1 MIAENKV
8 WIVNSH
14 CDVEEVTLLFNCV
27 SLCYGTPGT
36 QGYVVYHESIDHVSI
51 EDCIYLTESDAYK
64 AALSELQ
71 TKINELTETYRSRCN
86 AYRISLNLR
95 D

>member
-51 EDCIYLTESDAYK
+51 EDCIYLTETDAYMS
-64 AALSELQ
+64 ALSAIQ
-71 TKINELTETYRSRCN
+71 DKISELTDKYKSTCATLRKN
-86 AYRISLNLR
+86 LNKT
-95 D
+95 